1 MKTYAQR
8 HLLSLSKEIAEASA
22 ELTMLHDRL
31 HQEASTLDELRLRML
46 IAETPQADRDFH
58 VAAAAVDRV
67 RRRILSL
74 EAELRSL
81 RAGEARLV
89 REQPG

>member
-1 MKTYAQR
+1 MKTYARR
-8 HLLSLSKEIAEASA
+8 HLLSLSREIAEASA
-22 ELTMLHDRL
+22 ELRMLHDRL
-31 HQEASTLDELRLRML
+31 SEEASTLDDLRLRML
-46 IAETPQADRDFH
+46 IAETPQADRDFQ

-67 RRRILSL
+67 RRRIHRL

-89 REQPG
+89 REHPG